1 MVLKPNEYK
10 IENDGI
16 WISKKALERNRDTF
30 FEIATEHKGGAVKG
44 NIDNAYYYH
53 FHGKTDALIEI
64 LKMFNQE
71 IFY

>member
-1 MVLKPNEYK
+1 MVLKQNEYK
-10 IENDGI
+10 IDDNGI

-30 FEIATEHKGGAVKG
+30 FEIAMEHKGGAAKG

-53 FHGKTDALIEI
+53 FHGKADALIEI